1 MKNFV
6 PLIMAVLLGL
16 AAVLAVGRLLRER
29 KEAKEKVVTV
39 VAAAVD
45 IGEGDILTESS
56 IRRKKVP
63 ITARPEQAI
72 SWSRWSMIVG
82 QRALRS
88 IVQGDYL
95 LLSDVAFSRS
105 MADIVGEG
113 EWAVTLQV
121 AAGGIARI
129 VQPGDEV
136 AVLGTFRIKTKVK
149 SADLSQ
155 AAEELEKEATLVL
168 FPRVRVLDVGSMG
181 AGAGAEMASHEI
193 IVSLPPRQAQ
203 VLIAAQR
210 RAALTLALRR
220 PSDNSAV
227 SRMDVGMVDEDTF
240 DNLLKGLE
248 SVEQVISVKKKMDH
262 ECTLIN
268 ANLRRFVDVFEQ

>member
-29 KEAKEKVVTV
+29 KEAKEKVITV

-45 IGEGDILTESS
+45 ISDGDVLTETS
-56 IRRKKVP
+56 IRQKKIPVS
-63 ITARPEQAI
+63 ARPEQAI

-113 EWAVTLQV
+113 EWAVTLRV

-136 AVLGTFRIKTKVK
+136 AVLGTFKITTKVK
-149 SADLSQ
+149 SADLSEAPQ
-155 AAEELEKEATLVL
+155 DLEKEATLVL
-168 FPRVRVLDVGSMG
+168 FPRVRVLDVGRMVS
-181 AGAGAEMASHEI
+181 GAEMAINEI

-210 RAALTLALRR
+210 KAALTLALRR
-220 PSDNSAV
+220 PSDDSAV
-227 SRMDVGMVDEDTF
+227 SRLDIGMVDENTF
-240 DNLLKGLE
+240 DKLLSGLK
-248 SVEQVISVKKKMDH
+248 SVEMPAIPGIIEVTNVKKPDGK
-262 ECTLIN
+262 TVN
-268 ANLRRFVDVFEQ
+268 GGN

>member
-29 KEAKEKVVTV
+29 KEAKEKIVTV

-45 IGEGDILTESS
+45 ISEGDTLTESS
-56 IRRKKVP
+56 IRQKKIP
-63 ITARPEQAI
+63 MTARPEQAI

-105 MADIVGEG
+105 MAEIVGEG
-113 EWAVTLQV
+113 EWAVTLRV
-121 AAGGIARI
+121 ASGGIARI

-136 AVLGTFRIKTKVK
+136 AVLGTFKINTKVK
-149 SADLSQ
+149 SADLSE
-155 AAEELEKEATLVL
+155 APVELEKEATLVL
-168 FPRVRVLDVGSMG
+168 FPRVRILDVGRMG
-181 AGAGAEMASHEI
+181 AGSGSEMAIHEI

-210 RAALTLALRR
+210 KAALTLALRR
-220 PSDNSAV
+220 PSDDSAV
-227 SRMDVGMVDEDTF
+227 SRMDIGMVDEDTF
-240 DNLLKGLE
+240 DKLLKGLD
-248 SVEQVISVKKKMDH
+248 SVEMPAIPGVINVISVKKPDSS
-262 ECTLIN
+262 N
-268 ANLRRFVDVFEQ
+268 